1 MSLQKTFA
9 CAFIIPLL
17 FVPILTW
24 AQTDFVVKLSG
35 DTLKG
40 TVKILTHEQIER
52 VQVAGN
58 GMKTTFTGLQVRSV
72 GKDNHVFKAVKYEN
86 TVRFMRVIKSG
97 YLSLYAFNIDSQN
110 TWNDLFLT
118 KLDGTG
124 LEVPNLS
131 FKKILGKYLSDCPDV
146 KNRIDHGDLSK
157 NDLDRIV
164 DFYNACMQTKT
175 EAMNTRPADPD
186 VVDSEKVLA
195 VKNLITKV
203 EAENFVTKKDALDI
217 LKDIASKVKKNQPVP
232 NYLMEGLKSYLV
244 EAPSLTKEMESLV
257 ELLKK

>member
-1 MSLQKTFA
+1 MLLKITQKLTVHCHIFTVRQFKIRHNHFMKLQTPFVA
-9 CAFIIPLL
+9 AFILPLL
-17 FVPILTW
+17 FLPHFTR
-24 AQTDFVVKLSG
+24 AQADFVVKVNG

-40 TVKILTHEQIER
+40 SVKILAHEQIER
-52 VQVAGN
+52 VQVTG
-58 GMKTTFTGLQVRSV
+58 GGKKTTFTGLQVRSV
-72 GKDNHVFKAVKYEN
+72 GTDNHVFKAVKYEN

-97 YLSLYAFNIDSQN
+97 YLSLYAFNIDNQN

-186 VVDSEKVLA
+186 VVDSE
-195 VKNLITKV
+195 
-203 EAENFVTKKDALDI
+203 
-217 LKDIASKVKKNQPVP
+217 
-232 NYLMEGLKSYLV
+232 
-244 EAPSLTKEMESLV
+244 
-257 ELLKK
+257 